1 MKVEVFV
8 KSEKVPVLADYS
20 SFASDPAECRGTVY
34 KEESYVK
41 YKTRKAFD
49 ENNRRI
55 LEEATEKAKEFSAE
69 VVVYDLSTLKGK
81 LVARLKGVKSP
92 IWRIVE

>member
-1 MKVEVFV
+1 MKVEVFI
-8 KSEKVPVLADYS
+8 KSKKVPVLADHS
-20 SFASDPAECRGTVY
+20 SFASDHAACRGTVY

-41 YKTRKAFD
+41 YKIRKTFD

-55 LEEATEKAKEFSAE
+55 LEEATKKAKEFRAE
-69 VVVYDLSTLKGK
+69 VIVYDLSTLKGK

-92 IWRIVE
+92 IWRVVE